1 MTISEMLVAIS
12 DIGRIV
18 YAFRQWCGEPAPA
31 LWDQSKYGEWLYR
44 DIPGFCNAETIEGI
58 KEQGFVL
65 NPGRYVGIEERK
77 GDEEPFSVKFP
88 RILVELE
95 DSFAEGERLT
105 EEVRRHL
112 SGLQYYA

>member
-1 MTISEMLVAIS
+1 MLVAIS

-44 DIPGFCNAETIEGI
+44 DIPGFCNALRRSKASRSKASYSTTT
-58 KEQGFVL
+58 
-65 NPGRYVGIEERK
+65 GRYVGIEERK